1 MQENAVAGS
10 LWWKRTKPILTHA
23 ALMLGAILTILPLYW
38 MVATSL
44 KTYPETLAY
53 PPVFIPKV
61 PQFQNYVEAWH
72 SQTYFARYFYNS
84 FYVTILT
91 MVTEVIMTI
100 FASYAFARM
109 NFLGK
114 NFLFGLFLSTMM
126 IPGEVLLVPNFITIA
141 KLGWYDT
148 YAALII
154 PFTVSV
160 FAVFLLRQHFLQ
172 IPFELQEAAYLD
184 GAGHTR
190 FLFRIMLPLS
200 RPPIATIAL
209 LKFIGS
215 WNAFLWPLLVTQNA
229 RLRTVPIGLTSLM
242 QDEGLKYH
250 IWMAAATLA
259 LIPPLVLFLAA
270 QKQFLESVA
279 KSGLKG

>member
-1 MQENAVAGS
+1 MQENSIAGS
-10 LWWKRTKPILTHA
+10 PLWKRTRPILIHG
-23 ALMLGAILTILPLYW
+23 ALIFGALIMILPLFW
-38 MVATSL
+38 MVSTSL
-44 KTYPETLAY
+44 KSYPETLAY
-53 PPVFIPKV
+53 PPVWLPKL
-61 PQFQNYVEAWH
+61 PQWQNYVEAWH

-109 NFLGK
+109 NFIGK
-114 NFLFGLFLSTMM
+114 NALFGLFLSTMM
-126 IPGEVLLVPNFITIA
+126 IPGEVLLVPNFITIS
-141 KLGWYDT
+141 KLGWYNT
-148 YAALII
+148 YAALIV

-190 FLFRIMLPLS
+190 FLVQIMIPLS

-209 LKFIGS
+209 LKFISS
-215 WNAFLWPLLVTQNA
+215 WNAFLWPLLVTSDA
-229 RLRTVPIGLTSLM
+229 KLRTVPIGLTSLM

-250 IWMAAATLA
+250 IWMSAATMA
-259 LIPPLVLFLAA
+259 LIPVLAVFLAA
-270 QKQFLESVA
+270 QKHFLESVA
-279 KSGLKG
+279 RSGLKG

>member
-1 MQENAVAGS
+1 MQQSSVAGS
-10 LWWKRTKPILTHA
+10 PVWKRLKLVGTHG
-23 ALMLGAILTILPLYW
+23 ALIFGAVLMIFPLFW

-44 KTYPETLAY
+44 KTYPETLAF
-53 PPVFIPKV
+53 PPKWLPSV
-61 PQFQNYVEAWH
+61 PQWQNYVEAFTG
-72 SQTYFARYFYNS
+72 QTYFARYFYNS
-84 FYVTILT
+84 FYVTIAT

-114 NFLFGLFLSTMM
+114 NILFGLFLSTMM
-126 IPGEVLLVPNFITIA
+126 IPGEVLLVPNFITIT
-141 KLGWYDT
+141 KLHWYNT
-148 YAALII
+148 YWALII

-160 FAVFLLRQHFLQ
+160 FAVFLLRQHFMQ
-172 IPFELQEAAYLD
+172 IPFELQEASYLD

-190 FLFRIMLPLS
+190 FLFQIMLPLS

-209 LKFIGS
+209 LKFISS
-215 WNAFLWPLLVTQNA
+215 WNAFLWPLLVTDDA
-229 RLRTVPIGLTSLM
+229 KLRTVPIGLMSLM

-250 IWMAAATLA
+250 IWMAAATMALLPVLA
-259 LIPPLVLFLAA
+259 VFLAA

>member
-1 MQENAVAGS
+1 MQENAIAGS
-10 LWWKRTKPILTHA
+10 PVWKRIKTILTHT
-23 ALMLGAILTILPLYW
+23 ALMFGAIIMILPLYW

-53 PPVFIPKV
+53 PPKFIPSI
-61 PQFQNYVEAWH
+61 PQWINYVEAWH

-84 FYVTILT
+84 FYVTIVT
-91 MVTEVIMTI
+91 MITEVVLTI

-109 NFLGK
+109 KFLGK
-114 NFLFGLFLSTMM
+114 NILFGLFLSTMM
-126 IPGEVLLVPNFITIA
+126 IPGEVLLVPNFITIT
-141 KLGWYDT
+141 KLNWYDT
-148 YAALII
+148 YAAMIV
-154 PFTVSV
+154 PFVVSV
-160 FAVFLLRQHFLQ
+160 FAIFLLRQHFLQ

-190 FLFRIMLPLS
+190 FLFQIMLPLS

-215 WNAFLWPLLVTQNA
+215 WNAFLWPLLVTQDA
-229 RLRTVPIGLTSLM
+229 KLRTVPIGLMSLM

-250 IWMAAATLA
+250 IWMSAATLA
-259 LIPPLVLFLAA
+259 MIPVLVVFLAA

>member
-1 MQENAVAGS
+1 MQENNIAGS
-10 LWWKRTKPILTHA
+10 PLWKATRAILIHGG
-23 ALMLGAILTILPLYW
+23 LIFGAIIMILPLFW
-38 MVATSL
+38 MVSTAL

-53 PPVFIPKV
+53 PPTWLPSK
-61 PQFQNYVEAWH
+61 FQWQNFVAAWH
-72 SQTYFARYFYNS
+72 SQKYFAQYFYNS
-84 FYVTILT
+84 FYVTVLT
-91 MVTEVIMTI
+91 MITEVVMTI

-114 NFLFGLFLSTMM
+114 NLLFGLFLSTMM
-126 IPGEVLLVPNFITIA
+126 IPGEVLLVPNFITVT

-160 FAVFLLRQHFLQ
+160 FAIFLLRQHFLQ

-190 FLFRIMLPLS
+190 FLFQIMLPLS

-209 LKFIGS
+209 LKFISS
-215 WNAFLWPLLVTQNA
+215 WNAFLWPLLVTQKA
-229 RLRTVPIGLTSLM
+229 TLRTVPIGLTSLM
-242 QDEGLKYH
+242 QDEGLQYH
-250 IWMAAATLA
+250 ILMSAATMA
-259 LIPPLVLFLAA
+259 LIPVLLVFLVA

>member
-10 LWWKRTKPILTHA
+10 PVWRRVKSVLTHVL
-23 ALMLGAILTILPLYW
+23 LMFGAIIMILPLYW

-44 KTYPETLAY
+44 KSYPETLAY
-53 PPVFIPKV
+53 PPKFIPSI
-61 PQFQNYVEAWH
+61 PQWINYVDAWH

-84 FYVTILT
+84 FYVTIVT

-109 NFLGK
+109 KFLGK
-114 NFLFGLFLSTMM
+114 NILFALFLSTMM
-126 IPGEVLLVPNFITIA
+126 IPGEVLLVPNFITIT
-141 KLGWYDT
+141 KLNWYDT
-148 YAALII
+148 YAAMII

-160 FAVFLLRQHFLQ
+160 FAIFLLRQHFLQ

-190 FLFRIMLPLS
+190 FLFQIMLPLS

-215 WNAFLWPLLVTQNA
+215 WNAFLWPLLVTQSA
-229 RLRTVPIGLTSLM
+229 ELRTVPIGLMSLM

-250 IWMAAATLA
+250 IWMASATLA
-259 LIPPLVLFLAA
+259 MIPVLAVFLAA

>member
-1 MQENAVAGS
+1 MQENIIAGS
-10 LWWKRTKPILTHA
+10 LARRRIKAVLTHS
-23 ALMLGAILTILPLYW
+23 ALMFGAIIMILPLYW

-44 KTYPETLAY
+44 KSYPETLAY
-53 PPVFIPKV
+53 PPKFIPSV
-61 PQFQNYVEAWH
+61 PQWINYVDAWH

-84 FYVTILT
+84 FYVTIVT
-91 MVTEVIMTI
+91 MVTEVVMTI

-109 NFLGK
+109 KFLGK
-114 NFLFGLFLSTMM
+114 NILFALFLSTMM
-126 IPGEVLLVPNFITIA
+126 IPGEVLLVPNFITIT
-141 KLGWYDT
+141 KLNWYDT
-148 YAALII
+148 YAAMIV

-160 FAVFLLRQHFLQ
+160 FAIFLLRQHFLQ

-190 FLFRIMLPLS
+190 FLFQIMIPLS

-215 WNAFLWPLLVTQNA
+215 WNAFLWPLLVTQSA
-229 RLRTVPIGLTSLM
+229 QLRTVPIGLMSLM

-259 LIPPLVLFLAA
+259 MIPVLVVFLAA